1 MLRKIFAI
9 FISRIVGKSPVYDLI
24 FSKYSTWSPLWFWTS
39 RFEPRRIWQPYK
51 DRINRFFKF
60 SFQILNL
67 LIYLLFYSFY
77 IFYLMERPGASEY
90 RTLRLVIALPLYI
103 FFIETEIIHT
113 TISWMICSRFKH
125 LNRTIKH
132 LNQDI
137 ILNSYKLKLIIEWF
151 SRNIEQ
157 MTKFNRIFSSVMC
170 VFFVRGFKASNSDR
184 GLDLRLWKGSNKN
197 ICLWSFL
204 QYPQN
209 FGYFIYN

>member
-1 MLRKIFAI
+1 M
-9 FISRIVGKSPVYDLI
+9 
-24 FSKYSTWSPLWFWTS
+24 
-39 RFEPRRIWQPYK
+39 
-51 DRINRFFKF
+51 
-60 SFQILNL
+60 NL

-170 VFFVRGFKASNSDR
+170 VFFLSEASSLLIAIEDLIFDYGKVPIKISVCDLFFNIHKILVILYLTKQISDISKEASKTS
-184 GLDLRLWKGSNKN
+184 RLVNELCLSKFIDEKVEQMEKFRIKVN
-197 ICLWSFL
+197 IS
-204 QYPQN
+204 Y
-209 FGYFIYN
+209 

>member
-1 MLRKIFAI
+1 MIFWLR
-9 FISRIVGKSPVYDLI
+9 SHDLEDLI
-24 FSKYSTWSPLWFWTS
+24 CGYKYPDDIASNIEFYPLIKYFVENLLGIKRDIS
-39 RFEPRRIWQPYK
+39 NK

-197 ICLWSFL
+197 ICL
-204 QYPQN
+204 
-209 FGYFIYN
+209 